1 MRIFI
6 AILTTA
12 AVSSTLTFVFVK
24 RPDST
29 LSSATAKPAAQD
41 SRQTNEKPRT
51 ARQLLSTRQKSTAT
65 STDSSQSATR
75 QVQSLRA
82 SDIIRQ
88 LAETQAGGR
97 FSAQRKIIHGF
108 ESLAALGPAALPDIT
123 AYLSSN
129 QNVDYAKLGIVNDM
143 LNWWSMSRPSAAIRV
158 AKPSTEDLAKK
169 NADDQLRQQDA
180 YRLGSTEYFCP
191 PTLRLGLI
199 ETLGRLNGAAA
210 EQALADELRYSET
223 ASELVV
229 IDHLLE
235 RLAPGKYRQ
244 DILTT
249 AREGLSQP
257 RVQAANSSEEWQKEL
272 GQRTRFYALLIKH
285 GDLTFVNEAQSQ
297 LLLANGQIDSN
308 ALNYLQRTLKEQ
320 SVPYLIQTAR
330 NMGDD
335 AFGLPVSKDNFAA
348 HSLNSAIMRYVGE
361 NSAADQY
368 FLDAMQSSQNTQS
381 KISTL
386 YNIQQL
392 SPVTQEGAQRRLL
405 LLDRVESSATDE
417 SLKQHFKNVRRTLE
431 SLRDAK
437 NLVPNSLYQWN
448 GTGGAQSFSIGDSS
462 RLATIIVQPVK

>member
-129 QNVDYAKLGIVNDM
+129 QNVDYAKLGIVNDT
-143 LNWWSMSRPSAAIRV
+143 LNWWSMSRPIAAPAANDSGA
-158 AKPSTEDLAKK
+158 AKPSVEELAKK
-169 NADDQLRQQDA
+169 AADEQARQQDA
-180 YRLGSTEYFCP
+180 YRLGPTEHFCP
-191 PTLRLGLI
+191 PTLRMGLI
-199 ETLGRLNGAAA
+199 ETLGRLKGAEA
-210 EQALADELRYSET
+210 EQALADELRYSES

-229 IDHLLE
+229 LDHLLD

-244 DILTT
+244 DTLAA

-257 RVQAANSSEEWQKEL
+257 RLQPAANSEEWRKDL
-272 GQRTRFYALLIKH
+272 GQRQRFYALLIKH
-285 GDLTFVNEAQSQ
+285 GDASFVNEAQSQ
-297 LLLANGQIDSN
+297 LLMTNGQIDSD

-320 SVPYLIQTAR
+320 SIPHLIQATRNLDDSKTSYAAR
-330 NMGDD
+330 
-335 AFGLPVSKDNFAA
+335 
-348 HSLNSAIMRYVGE
+348 SLSSAIIRYAGE

-368 FLDAMQSSQNTQS
+368 FLEAMQSSQNTQS

-462 RLATIIVQPVK
+462 RPATIIVQPVK